1 MPPPNVRTIQP
12 QLTAAPCPGPPG
24 SLEMSGPATV
34 QQQTSVTYSC
44 AVQGGHPAP
53 AIRWTVDGAP
63 AQGAEQGGGV
73 STLSLETGDREAAM
87 TVACQAE
94 NTEGVISEA
103 INVNTEFLP
112 RTLRIQVTQ
121 HIIDYLSPFFIIND
135 IFQSPTVS
143 VVEGGEATVSCL
155 ASHSRPAPSFT
166 WTIEKFGTNHDT
178 LERTAEAAVSVAED
192 DSLLVTETFTLE
204 ADAGLTHAEVS
215 CAAHVAGLGQVSS
228 DTVTIVVE
236 AAEVIEYTTEAA
248 EEETTTSSDL
258 FSDYSLE
265 PKLVEGD
272 SSEEYADADADT
284 DADAAADKNFAK
296 LIPTDDDDDAD
307 ATEQKEKVLWIPYN
321 SKEDIEDY
329 QDNFSPKYEFE
340 ADSKEEQVTRYLN
353 I

>member
-1 MPPPNVRTIQP
+1 
-12 QLTAAPCPGPPG
+12 
-24 SLEMSGPATV
+24 
-34 QQQTSVTYSC
+34 
-44 AVQGGHPAP
+44 
-53 AIRWTVDGAP
+53 
-63 AQGAEQGGGV
+63 
-73 STLSLETGDREAAM
+73 M
-87 TVACQAE
+87 T
-94 NTEGVISEA
+94 
-103 INVNTEFLP
+103 FLFYI
-112 RTLRIQVTQ
+112 LF
-121 HIIDYLSPFFIIND
+121 PF
-135 IFQSPTVS
+135 FQSPTVS

-166 WTIEKFGTNHDT
+166 WTIEKFGSNHDI

-215 CAAHVAGLGQVSS
+215 CAAHVAGLGQVTS

-272 SSEEYADADADT
+272 SSEEYADADAD
-284 DADAAADKNFAK
+284 AAADKNFAK
-296 LIPTDDDDDAD
+296 LIPTTEDDDDDAD

-321 SKEDIEDY
+321 SKENIEDY

-340 ADSKEEQVTRYLN
+340 ADSKEEQVNRYLN

>member
-1 MPPPNVRTIQP
+1 M
-12 QLTAAPCPGPPG
+12 
-24 SLEMSGPATV
+24 
-34 QQQTSVTYSC
+34 
-44 AVQGGHPAP
+44 
-53 AIRWTVDGAP
+53 
-63 AQGAEQGGGV
+63 
-73 STLSLETGDREAAM
+73 
-87 TVACQAE
+87 
-94 NTEGVISEA
+94 
-103 INVNTEFLP
+103 
-112 RTLRIQVTQ
+112 
-121 HIIDYLSPFFIIND
+121 
-135 IFQSPTVS
+135 S

-166 WTIEKFGTNHDT
+166 WTIEKFGSNHDI

-215 CAAHVAGLGQVSS
+215 CAAHVAGLGQVTS

-284 DADAAADKNFAK
+284 AADAAADKNFAK
-296 LIPTDDDDDAD
+296 LIPTTDDDDAD

-321 SKEDIEDY
+321 SKENIEDY

>member
-1 MPPPNVRTIQP
+1 M
-12 QLTAAPCPGPPG
+12 
-24 SLEMSGPATV
+24 
-34 QQQTSVTYSC
+34 
-44 AVQGGHPAP
+44 
-53 AIRWTVDGAP
+53 
-63 AQGAEQGGGV
+63 
-73 STLSLETGDREAAM
+73 
-87 TVACQAE
+87 
-94 NTEGVISEA
+94 
-103 INVNTEFLP
+103 
-112 RTLRIQVTQ
+112 
-121 HIIDYLSPFFIIND
+121 
-135 IFQSPTVS
+135 S

-166 WTIEKFGTNHDT
+166 WTIEKFGSNHDI

-204 ADAGLTHAEVS
+204 AEAGLTHAEVS
-215 CAAHVAGLGQVSS
+215 CAAHVAGLGQVTS

-284 DADAAADKNFAK
+284 AADAAADKNFAK
-296 LIPTDDDDDAD
+296 LIPTTDDDDAD

-321 SKEDIEDY
+321 SKENIEDY

-340 ADSKEEQVTRYLN
+340 ADSKEEQVNRYLN

>member
-1 MPPPNVRTIQP
+1 
-12 QLTAAPCPGPPG
+12 
-24 SLEMSGPATV
+24 MSGPATV

-44 AVQGGHPAP
+44 AVRGGHPAP

-121 HIIDYLSPFFIIND
+121 HIIDYLSPFFIING

-166 WTIEKFGTNHDT
+166 WTIEKFGANHDT

-284 DADAAADKNFAK
+284 DAAADKNFAK
-296 LIPTDDDDDAD
+296 LIPTDDDDDDD

-321 SKEDIEDY
+321 SKENIEDY

>member
-1 MPPPNVRTIQP
+1 M
-12 QLTAAPCPGPPG
+12 
-24 SLEMSGPATV
+24 
-34 QQQTSVTYSC
+34 
-44 AVQGGHPAP
+44 
-53 AIRWTVDGAP
+53 
-63 AQGAEQGGGV
+63 
-73 STLSLETGDREAAM
+73 
-87 TVACQAE
+87 
-94 NTEGVISEA
+94 
-103 INVNTEFLP
+103 
-112 RTLRIQVTQ
+112 
-121 HIIDYLSPFFIIND
+121 
-135 IFQSPTVS
+135 S

-166 WTIEKFGTNHDT
+166 WTIEKFGANHDT

-248 EEETTTSSDL
+248 EEETTTSSNL

-272 SSEEYADADADT
+272 SSEEYADADANT
-284 DADAAADKNFAK
+284 DAAADKNFAK
-296 LIPTDDDDDAD
+296 LIPTDDDDDDDAD

-321 SKEDIEDY
+321 SKENIEDY

-340 ADSKEEQVTRYLN
+340 ADSKEEQVNRYLD

>member
-1 MPPPNVRTIQP
+1 M
-12 QLTAAPCPGPPG
+12 
-24 SLEMSGPATV
+24 
-34 QQQTSVTYSC
+34 
-44 AVQGGHPAP
+44 
-53 AIRWTVDGAP
+53 
-63 AQGAEQGGGV
+63 
-73 STLSLETGDREAAM
+73 
-87 TVACQAE
+87 
-94 NTEGVISEA
+94 
-103 INVNTEFLP
+103 
-112 RTLRIQVTQ
+112 
-121 HIIDYLSPFFIIND
+121 
-135 IFQSPTVS
+135 S

-166 WTIEKFGTNHDT
+166 WTIEKFGSNHDI

-215 CAAHVAGLGQVSS
+215 CAAHVAGLGQVTS

-272 SSEEYADADADT
+272 SSEEYADTA
-284 DADAAADKNFAK
+284 ADAAADKNFAK
-296 LIPTDDDDDAD
+296 LIPMDDDDDDDDAD
-307 ATEQKEKVLWIPYN
+307 ATEQQEKVLWIPYN
-321 SKEDIEDY
+321 SKENIEDY

>member
-1 MPPPNVRTIQP
+1 M
-12 QLTAAPCPGPPG
+12 
-24 SLEMSGPATV
+24 
-34 QQQTSVTYSC
+34 
-44 AVQGGHPAP
+44 
-53 AIRWTVDGAP
+53 
-63 AQGAEQGGGV
+63 
-73 STLSLETGDREAAM
+73 
-87 TVACQAE
+87 
-94 NTEGVISEA
+94 
-103 INVNTEFLP
+103 
-112 RTLRIQVTQ
+112 
-121 HIIDYLSPFFIIND
+121 DYPSPFFIING

-166 WTIEKFGTNHDT
+166 WTIEKFGANHDT
-178 LERTAEAAVSVAED
+178 LERTAEAAVSVTED

-272 SSEEYADADADT
+272 SSEEYADADA
-284 DADAAADKNFAK
+284 AADKNFAK
-296 LIPTDDDDDAD
+296 LIPTDDDDAD